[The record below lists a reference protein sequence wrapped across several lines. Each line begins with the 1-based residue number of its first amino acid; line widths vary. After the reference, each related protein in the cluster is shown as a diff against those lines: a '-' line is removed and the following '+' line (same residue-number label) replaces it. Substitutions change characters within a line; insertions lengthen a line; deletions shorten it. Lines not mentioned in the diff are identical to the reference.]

1 MSDKRVFDL
10 VKDFGTSESPKSTR
24 SSTTH
29 WCPGRPGHPAFRH
42 NIASSLR
49 LHTGLPY
56 DWTPRSDAP
65 LGSPLAPSA
74 RRVSRVASR
83 LPGTTRL
90 RFALHGGQRV
100 VDTDSQALHHLLT
113 EAGVDWD
120 GLSGEVARQAD
131 ALLGDEQAALILD
144 ESAFAKKGTASAG
157 VARMWNGR
165 LGKVDN
171 SQVGVF
177 SALCRDQRVTLLD
190 TRLYLP
196 KDWVEDAERCRR
208 AHIPEEARQLRSK
221 CELALELV
229 DSARQHGVR
238 FGYVAVDGGY
248 GKDPAFLRGLETRSL
263 CFLADVHKHQRI
275 WLDDPAP
282 YRPAT
287 TSRGRPASIRRT
299 DRPALTVAEWAAQQ
313 PVSAWKRI
321 KLRQGEKGTLKAEYL
336 HARVWAWDRKEETAR
351 HWHLLVRRECG
362 ADTPSHFV
370 FSNADASTSL
380 SRLARMHGCRFF
392 IEHAF
397 REAKSEL
404 AMADYQVRRW
414 DAWHRHMALVMVAML
429 FLLKERLARMFH
441 EADPEVADPAF
452 SPF

>member
-1 MSDKRVFDL
+1 MS
-10 VKDFGTSESPKSTR
+10 E
-24 SSTTH
+24 
-29 WCPGRPGHPAFRH
+29 
-42 NIASSLR
+42 
-49 LHTGLPY
+49 
-56 DWTPRSDAP
+56 
-65 LGSPLAPSA
+65 
-74 RRVSRVASR
+74 
-83 LPGTTRL
+83 
-90 RFALHGGQRV
+90 V

-144 ESAFAKKGTASAG
+144 ESAFAKKGTA
-157 VARMWNGR
+157 
-165 LGKVDN
+165 L
-171 SQVGVF
+171 
-177 SALCRDQRVTLLD
+177 TLLD

-299 DRPALTVAEWAAQQ
+299 DRPALTVA
-313 PVSAWKRI
+313 K
-321 KLRQGEKGTLKAEYL
+321 
-336 HARVWAWDRKEETAR
+336 
-351 HWHLLVRRECG
+351 
-362 ADTPSHFV
+362 
-370 FSNADASTSL
+370 
-380 SRLARMHGCRFF
+380 
-392 IEHAF
+392 
-397 REAKSEL
+397 
-404 AMADYQVRRW
+404 
-414 DAWHRHMALVMVAML
+414 
-429 FLLKERLARMFH
+429 
-441 EADPEVADPAF
+441 
-452 SPF
+452 

>member
-1 MSDKRVFDL
+1 M
-10 VKDFGTSESPKSTR
+10 PM
-24 SSTTH
+24 
-29 WCPGRPGHPAFRH
+29 
-42 NIASSLR
+42 
-49 LHTGLPY
+49 
-56 DWTPRSDAP
+56 
-65 LGSPLAPSA
+65 A
-74 RRVSRVASR
+74 RWV
-83 LPGTTRL
+83 
-90 RFALHGGQRV
+90 
-100 VDTDSQALHHLLT
+100 
-113 EAGVDWD
+113 
-120 GLSGEVARQAD
+120 
-131 ALLGDEQAALILD
+131 
-144 ESAFAKKGTASAG
+144 
-157 VARMWNGR
+157 
-165 LGKVDN
+165 
-171 SQVGVF
+171 
-177 SALCRDQRVTLLD
+177 
-190 TRLYLP
+190 LP

-229 DSARQHGVR
+229 DSACQHGVR

-370 FSNADASTSL
+370 FAALAGGQHRAIDQPVEQSLRQVGVAVQQPPEGDQLVLVDPRAGGLEQAAQTRSRGLADPLADGASRSTTRAAL
-380 SRLARMHGCRFF
+380 SR
-392 IEHAF
+392 
-397 REAKSEL
+397 
-404 AMADYQVRRW
+404 
-414 DAWHRHMALVMVAML
+414 
-429 FLLKERLARMFH
+429 
-441 EADPEVADPAF
+441 
-452 SPF
+452 